1 MCANP
6 ANLNHHAGDIVL
18 EPLLDGLGSRFS
30 IQRPTRTTHQD
41 TEQYEEPFLVQM
53 TISSKQRCYFFPHGI
68 ERFASFPSVDIKN
81 YSSSLTFAPPEDAG
95 IRTQPGAKE

>member
-30 IQRPTRTTHQD
+30 IRRPTRTTHQD

-53 TISSKQRCYFFPHGI
+53 TISSKQRCYFFPQ
-68 ERFASFPSVDIKN
+68 FPKRGHQK
-81 YSSSLTFAPPEDAG
+81 LQQLPHFCTA
-95 IRTQPGAKE
+95 